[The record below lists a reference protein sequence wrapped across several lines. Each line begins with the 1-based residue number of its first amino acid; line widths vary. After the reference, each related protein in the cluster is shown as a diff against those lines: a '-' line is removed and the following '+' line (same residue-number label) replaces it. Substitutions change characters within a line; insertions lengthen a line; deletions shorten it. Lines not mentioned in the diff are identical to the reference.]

1 MLISSPQKNAPAV
14 IPAKAGTHLDLAF
27 DSPFAPTSSD
37 LIRKGKIKM
46 GPSFRWDDDAP
57 GGFVAVTSTLHLGT
71 QAAHNGDPRL
81 TSASAPLKMERRN
94 AS

>member
-1 MLISSPQKNAPAV
+1 
-14 IPAKAGTHLDLAF
+14 
-27 DSPFAPTSSD
+27 
-37 LIRKGKIKM
+37 M